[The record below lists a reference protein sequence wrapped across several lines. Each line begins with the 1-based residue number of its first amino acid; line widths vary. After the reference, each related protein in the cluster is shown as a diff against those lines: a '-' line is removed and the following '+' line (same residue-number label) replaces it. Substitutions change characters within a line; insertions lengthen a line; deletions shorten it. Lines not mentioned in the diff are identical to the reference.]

1 MKIMKKVAVLALLIM
16 SILASSIQVN
26 ASSTGIIGPSV
37 IHKEQNKIL
46 TIADIVDLY
55 TSDLGVIQV
64 SDDQY
69 TGYGNILGSHWI
81 QLFST
86 DGTTHSTKDVEIIVI
101 SALGN
106 VLAVTD
112 YKNIYVRTN
121 QVLTPSQIVQVLE
134 NTGHLEI
141 TATTQ
146 MMMLTNTYSES
157 SAVPGIY
164 YFEFRLVNAA
174 GVNTIY
180 SSIITV
186 SEEDD
191 PFIPDIIFEAPP
203 SFLSSAWRTLEPFI
217 YLGAV
222 VAIAIMYA
230 KYKKKRK
237 KALYQ

>member
-1 MKIMKKVAVLALLIM
+1 MKKIAVLALLIM
-16 SILASSIQVN
+16 SIIASSIQVN

-46 TIADIVDLY
+46 TIADILDLY
-55 TSDLGVIQV
+55 ASDLGVIQV
-64 SDDQY
+64 ADDQY
-69 TGYGNILGSHWI
+69 TGYGNVLGSHWI

-101 SALGN
+101 PSLGN

-112 YKNIYVRTN
+112 FKNIFVRSN
-121 QVLTPSQIVQVLE
+121 QILTPSQIVQILE

-146 MMMLTNTYSES
+146 MMMLTNSYSEN
-157 SAVPGIY
+157 AEIPGVY

-174 GVNTIY
+174 GVNAIY
-180 SSIITV
+180 SSTITV

-191 PFIPDIIFEAPP
+191 PFIPDIVFEAPP
-203 SFLSSAWRTLEPFI
+203 SFLAKAWRSLEPFI
-217 YLGAV
+217 YIAALCV
-222 VAIAIMYA
+222 VIYYVI

-237 KALYQ
+237 KALYS

>member
-1 MKIMKKVAVLALLIM
+1 MRKIAVLVVLLM
-16 SILASSIQVN
+16 SIFASSIQVN

-46 TIADIVDLY
+46 TIADILALY
-55 TSDLGVIQV
+55 SSEIGVIQV

-81 QLFST
+81 QLFAT
-86 DGTTHSTKDVEIIVI
+86 DGDHMLTKDIEVIVI
-101 SALGN
+101 PSLGN

-112 YKNIYVRTN
+112 YKNIFVRTN
-121 QVLTPSQIVQVLE
+121 QVLTPGQIVQVLE
-134 NTGHLEI
+134 STGHLTI

-146 MMMLTNTYSES
+146 MMMLTNTYSANS
-157 SAVPGIY
+157 STPGVY
-164 YFEFRLVNAA
+164 HFEFRLVNAA

-180 SSIITV
+180 ASQITV
-186 SEEDD
+186 SEEND
-191 PFIPDIIFEAPP
+191 PFIPDIVFEAPE
-203 SFLSSAWRTLEPFI
+203 SWLSKAWRNLEPFI
-217 YLGAV
+217 YLGAI
-222 VAIAIMYA
+222 VAIAWFYV

>member
-1 MKIMKKVAVLALLIM
+1 MKKIAVLALFIM

-69 TGYGNILGSHWI
+69 TGFGNIIGSHWI

-101 SALGN
+101 PVLGN

-112 YKNIYVRTN
+112 YKNIFIRTN
-121 QVLTPSQIVQVLE
+121 QILTPSQIVQILE

-141 TATTQ
+141 TSTTQ
-146 MMMLTNTYSES
+146 MMMITNTYST
-157 SAVPGIY
+157 SAEIPGIY
-164 YFEFRLVNAA
+164 FFEFRLVNAA
-174 GVNTIY
+174 GVNTIF

-191 PFIPDIIFEAPP
+191 PFIPDIVFEAPP
-203 SFLSSAWRTLEPFI
+203 SFISRAWRSVEPFV
-217 YLGAV
+217 YLGA
-222 VAIAIMYA
+222 IIIGTYLFI
-230 KYKKKRK
+230 KHKKNRK

>member
-1 MKIMKKVAVLALLIM
+1 MKKIAVLALLIM
-16 SILASSIQVN
+16 SIIASSIQVN

-46 TIADIVDLY
+46 TIADILDLY
-55 TSDLGVIQV
+55 ASDLGVIQV
-64 SDDQY
+64 ADDQY
-69 TGYGNILGSHWI
+69 TGYGNVLGSHWI

-86 DGTTHSTKDVEIIVI
+86 DSTTHSTKDVEIIVI
-101 SALGN
+101 PSLGN

-112 YKNIYVRTN
+112 YKNIFVRSN
-121 QVLTPSQIVQVLE
+121 QILTPSQIVQILE

-141 TATTQ
+141 TSTTQ
-146 MMMLTNTYSES
+146 MMMLTNSYSEN
-157 SAVPGIY
+157 AEVPGVY

-180 SSIITV
+180 SSTITV

-191 PFIPDIIFEAPP
+191 PFIPDIVFEAPP
-203 SFLSSAWRTLEPFI
+203 SIFARAWRGLEPFI

-222 VAIAIMYA
+222 GFGIYA
-230 KYKKKRK
+230 FIKHKNKRK

>member
-1 MKIMKKVAVLALLIM
+1 MKKIAVLALLIM
-16 SILASSIQVN
+16 SIIASSIQVN

-46 TIADIVDLY
+46 TIADIPDLFA
-55 TSDLGVIQV
+55 SDLGVIQV
-64 SDDQY
+64 ADDQY
-69 TGYGNILGSHWI
+69 TGYGNVLGSHWI

-86 DGTTHSTKDVEIIVI
+86 DGITHSTKDVEIIVI
-101 SALGN
+101 PSLGN

-112 YKNIYVRTN
+112 YKNIFVRSN
-121 QVLTPSQIVQVLE
+121 QILTPSQIVQILE

-146 MMMLTNTYSES
+146 MMMLTNSYSEN
-157 SAVPGIY
+157 AEIPGVY
-164 YFEFRLVNAA
+164 YFEFRLINAA

-180 SSIITV
+180 SSTITV

-191 PFIPDIIFEAPP
+191 PFIPDIVFEAPP
-203 SFLSSAWRTLEPFI
+203 SFFAKAWRSLEPFI
-217 YLGAV
+217 YLGALGV
-222 VAIAIMYA
+222 VIYYVI

-237 KALYQ
+237 KALYS